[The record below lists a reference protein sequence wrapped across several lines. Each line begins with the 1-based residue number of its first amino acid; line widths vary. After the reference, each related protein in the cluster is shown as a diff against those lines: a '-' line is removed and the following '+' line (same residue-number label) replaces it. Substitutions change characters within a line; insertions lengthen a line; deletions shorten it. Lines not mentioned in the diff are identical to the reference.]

1 MRILITNDDGIA
13 AQGIKILEEIAH
25 KISDD
30 VTVVA
35 PDKERSGMAHSLTLS
50 LPSRLYKHD
59 DRHYSVSGTPSDS
72 VVMGIKEIMKDNP
85 PDLVLS
91 GINHGANLA
100 EDVTYSGTVSAAME
114 GAIAGIRSIGLS
126 QVYSPDFKNGALSF
140 ATAVSW
146 GEKVIRQLIDSTL
159 PNRTFYNVNFPAC
172 ENDDV
177 KGIRVVAQGHRDYG
191 RLNVEKG
198 VDPRGKDWYW
208 LALGE
213 AISKDNLNGDLDL
226 SYQNYV
232 TVTPLAPNLTDV
244 ASLQPLTDI
253 LAK

>member
-1 MRILITNDDGIA
+1 MRILITNDDGIEA
-13 AQGIKILEEIAH
+13 EGIKILEAIAR

-30 VTVVA
+30 VTIVA

-50 LPSRLYKHD
+50 MPSRLYKHEEK
-59 DRHYSVSGTPSDS
+59 RYSVSGTPSDS

-126 QVYSPDFKNGALSF
+126 QVYSSDFQDGKLCFDAS
-140 ATAVSW
+140 VEW
-146 GEKVIRQLIDSTL
+146 GTTVVKKLIASPL

-172 ENDDV
+172 TGEDV
-177 KGIRVVAQGHRDYG
+177 KGIKVIAQGHRDYG
-191 RLNVEKG
+191 RLNIEQG
-198 VDPRGKDWYW
+198 IDPRGKLWYW
-208 LALGE
+208 VALGE
-213 AISKDNLNGDLDL
+213 AINKNNLNADLDL
-226 SYQNYV
+226 SSQNYV
-232 TVTPLAPNLTDV
+232 TVTPLVPNFTDF
-244 ASLQPLTDI
+244 ASLESLTDI
-253 LAK
+253 LEK